1 MKEKIKI
8 PNEPVELK
16 ERMQNWEYQG
26 SSNPDIYW
34 DSFVVWAGNQLP
46 KYLWRE
52 WKEDLVTVGFT
63 WQRFLKLLKFRTD
76 KAILW
81 FRDSLSWDEFIKEI
95 ISLINSPIRDRVIKN
110 KK

>member
-1 MKEKIKI
+1 MENKIKI
-8 PNEPVELK
+8 PKEPIELK
-16 ERMQNWEYQG
+16 KRMQKWEYHG
-26 SSNPDIYW
+26 SSEPDIYW

-52 WKEDLVTVGFT
+52 WKGDLTTAGFT
-63 WQRFLKLLKFRTD
+63 WQRFLKLLRFRTD

-81 FRDSLSWDEFIKEI
+81 FRSNLSWNEFMEEI
-95 ISLINSPIRDRVIKN
+95 ISLINSPIKDRVIK